1 MPCWMPQRARHRRH
15 RSNCGSKSMAGASAK
30 EDRRQVPQVCRG
42 RHIRTD
48 KLDRARSGAYHR
60 GTSSPRTTPS
70 SMSLRRRNRLFTVL
84 IALLSLLSMQFALAA
99 YVCPGAVSK
108 VAVLTQ
114 MAQTAMPCEE
124 TMAGAMDGLQPGLCH
139 AHCQAEHQSADKYQA
154 PAAALPIHSG
164 TGFITLRLIPVPPG
178 APLQAPLLT
187 RTTAPPVT
195 VRHCC
200 FRI

>member
-1 MPCWMPQRARHRRH
+1 
-15 RSNCGSKSMAGASAK
+15 
-30 EDRRQVPQVCRG
+30 
-42 RHIRTD
+42 
-48 KLDRARSGAYHR
+48 
-60 GTSSPRTTPS
+60 
-70 SMSLRRRNRLFTVL
+70 MSLRRRNRLFTVL

-108 VAVLTQ
+108 AAVLTQ
-114 MAQTAMPCEE
+114 MEQTAMPCEE

-139 AHCQAEHQSADKYQA
+139 AHCQAEHQSADKYQV
-154 PAAALPIHSG
+154 PAIAVPIHFG
-164 TGFITLRLIPVPPG
+164 TGFITLRLVPIPPG

-187 RTTAPPVT
+187 RTTAPPVA